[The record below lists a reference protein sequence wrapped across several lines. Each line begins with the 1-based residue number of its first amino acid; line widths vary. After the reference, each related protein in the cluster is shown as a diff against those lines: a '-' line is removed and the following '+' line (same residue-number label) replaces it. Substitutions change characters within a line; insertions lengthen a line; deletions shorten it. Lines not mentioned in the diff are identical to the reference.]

1 VQAEHFTEET
11 MSVINTNIQSL
22 VAQNALRQNNSAQAT
37 SLERLSTGLRIN
49 RGADDPSGLI
59 ASQDLKSET
68 TGLNAAIDNANRA
81 DNIIGT
87 ADGGLGEVSNLLT
100 SLQGLVSQSANTGG
114 LSTAEV
120 AANQSQVDSIISTIN
135 RIAGSTSFS
144 GKQLLNGDLSYTTS
158 GVAST
163 AFTDLSINSALVPDN
178 GSVSVVLAVTA
189 SATTAKVGYTGGAV
203 TGTNG
208 VTISVTGNTGTQELS
223 FASGTTVS
231 SIAAS
236 INAVVSETGVSA
248 VVSGTSLNIDSTSL
262 GSAQFVSVKAVT
274 GTFATVG
281 GTAGRST
288 GTDAKV
294 TVNGSAAVVTGTA
307 VAFDDQSLGL
317 TLNLTSAFNKPGT
330 TTFDITGGG
339 ATFAIGDKVTESGK
353 ASIGIG
359 DISAASLGDAT
370 NGYLSSLTS
379 DGVNSLSSENLDTAQ
394 KIVDEAV
401 NQVSS
406 VRGRLGAFQ
415 TDTLSSTINSLN
427 VAFENASSANSSI
440 EDANFAQETANLTRD
455 EILVQSATT
464 VLSQANSAPKNAL
477 TLLQNV

>member
-1 VQAEHFTEET
+1 

-22 VAQNALRQNNSAQAT
+22 VAQNALRQNNGAEAT

-49 RGADDPSGLI
+49 SGADDPSGLI
-59 ASQDLKSET
+59 ASENLKSET

-100 SLQGLVSQSANTGG
+100 ELQGLVSQSANTGG

-120 AANQSQVDSIISTIN
+120 AANQSQVDSILSTIN

-144 GKQLLNGDLSYTTS
+144 GKQLLNGNLAYTTS

-163 AFTDLSINSALVPDN
+163 AFTDLSINAAVVPDN
-178 GSVSVVLAVTA
+178 GSVAVDVNVTA
-189 SATTAKVGYTGGAV
+189 SATTAKLGYTGGAI
-203 TGTNG
+203 TGAAG

-236 INAVVSETGVSA
+236 VNAITSETGVSA
-248 VVSGTSLNIDSTSL
+248 VVSGTALAIDSTSL
-262 GSAQFVSVKAVT
+262 GSAQFVSVKAIT
-274 GTFATVG
+274 GSFTTTG
-281 GTAGRST
+281 GSAGRAT
-288 GTDAKV
+288 GADAKV
-294 TVNGSAAVVTGTA
+294 TINGSAAQVTGTA
-307 VAFDDQSLGL
+307 VSFDGGSLDL
-317 TLNLTSAFNKPGT
+317 TLNLTSAFNKPGQSS
-330 TTFDITGGG
+330 FDITGGG
-339 ATFAIGDKVTESGK
+339 ATFAIASKVTESGK

-359 DISAASLGDAT
+359 DVSSASLGSAID
-370 NGYLSSLTS
+370 GYLSTLSS
-379 DGVNSLSSENLDTAQ
+379 DGTNSLSSGNLNKAQ
-394 KIVDEAV
+394 KIVDDAV
-401 NQVSS
+401 NQVSGL
-406 VRGRLGAFQ
+406 RGRLGAFQ

-427 VAFENASSANSSI
+427 VAYENASSADSDI
-440 EDANFAQETANLTRD
+440 EDTNFAQETANLTRN